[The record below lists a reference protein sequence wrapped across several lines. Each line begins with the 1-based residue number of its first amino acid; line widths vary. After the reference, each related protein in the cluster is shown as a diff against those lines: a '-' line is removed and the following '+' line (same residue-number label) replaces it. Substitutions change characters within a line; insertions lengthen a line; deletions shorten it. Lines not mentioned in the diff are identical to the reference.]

1 MAIGLPVVLVLKSN
15 GNWGCVATSKL
26 LWIKYWTTHPFLDD
40 HLTSFSG
47 GNKFTNLAEL
57 SDGSHCKRQQEESMD
72 PYLFL
77 HNLDDTTSD
86 SQIISSNIFKNTQR
100 ETNHW

>member
-1 MAIGLPVVLVLKSN
+1 MHYICYICCISCQS
-15 GNWGCVATSKL
+15 GNL
-26 LWIKYWTTHPFLDD
+26 IYLD
-40 HLTSFSG
+40 
-47 GNKFTNLAEL
+47 EL

-86 SQIISSNIFKNTQR
+86 SQIISSSNFKNTQR
-100 ETNHW
+100 ETNH